1 MNTITIV
8 HTYYNDVEFLKQA
21 IEHWNTF
28 TTPVS
33 IILIDDGSNKY
44 PASDIITAAKFND
57 NLNVSFLVVEE
68 DIGFNSHGCRNLGA
82 SVAKTDWIIFLDID
96 HAITSE
102 DLIKLQTMNLSMEKW
117 YSFITR
123 HNDNTFPSLNSFM
136 CSKEMFHAGGGYDE
150 SFVPHHYGDRE
161 YLDMMDSKFPREELT
176 AVTIQCMRAGRRVYF
191 DNTLSAPIYDN
202 EKMLMITP
210 NFYRDKVIH
219 HDKRINFPW
228 KKVF

>member
-1 MNTITIV
+1 MNTITLV
-8 HTYYNDVEFLKQA
+8 QTYYNDVDFLKQA

-28 TTPVS
+28 TTSVS
-33 IILIDDGSNKY
+33 IILIDDGSAIY
-44 PASDIITAAKFND
+44 PAVDIIANAKFNK
-57 NLNVSFLVVEE
+57 NLKVSFLVVEE

-82 SVAKTDWIIFLDID
+82 SVAETDWIIFLDID
-96 HAITSE
+96 HAITSD
-102 DLIKLQTMNLSMEKW
+102 DLFKLQTMNLSNDKW

-123 HNDNTFPSLNSFM
+123 HNNITFPSLNSFM

-161 YLDMMDSKFPREELT
+161 YLNMMDSKYPREELT
-176 AVTIQCMRAGRRVYF
+176 DIIIQCMRAGRKVYI
-191 DNTLSAPIYDN
+191 DDKLPAPIYDN
-202 EKMLMITP
+202 EKLLMTTP
-210 NFYRDKVIH
+210 SFHRDKVIH

>member
-161 YLDMMDSKFPREELT
+161 YLDMMDSKFTREELT
-176 AVTIQCMRAGRRVYF
+176 DITIKCMRAGRRVYF

>member
-1 MNTITIV
+1 MNAITIV

-68 DIGFNSHGCRNLGA
+68 DIGLNSHGCRNLGA
-82 SVAKTDWIIFLDID
+82 SVAETDWIIFLDID

-123 HNDNTFPSLNSFM
+123 HNDITFPSLNSFM

-176 AVTIQCMRAGRRVYF
+176 DITIQCMRAGRRVYF